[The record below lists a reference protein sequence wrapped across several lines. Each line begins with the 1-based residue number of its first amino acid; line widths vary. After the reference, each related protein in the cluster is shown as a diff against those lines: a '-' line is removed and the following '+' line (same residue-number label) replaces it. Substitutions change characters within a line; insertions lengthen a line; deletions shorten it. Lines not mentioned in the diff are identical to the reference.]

1 MNKYLFRYGFE
12 KGKEIRYKIQTT
24 GSFKLSGPAGES
36 STPIKIDMEIS
47 QLIEEC
53 SEDNSNA
60 ILKVCI
66 EKAIADCDIPKENLP
81 QVGKSYLMKIDSLGN
96 CEWVDGKVGWQ
107 GAEHSLMRFPEEEI
121 EIGDTW
127 IQKVEEASASALPFY
142 NRYRLNGRDRRN
154 QDLIIFSSEIYSGHP
169 DSRDSKNLGRSNFT
183 FNLADKWI
191 QDSEVRIKH
200 EYMIPVPQ
208 RPGLLLKG
216 KTVLNVDMQRI
227 L

>member
-12 KGKEIRYKIQTT
+12 KGKNIRYKILTT
-24 GSFKLSGPAGES
+24 GSFKLMGPEGET
-36 STPIKIDMEIS
+36 STPISIDMEIS
-47 QLIEEC
+47 QFIEDCDETG
-53 SEDNSNA
+53 SNA
-60 ILKVCI
+60 ILKVTI
-66 EKAIADCDIPKENLP
+66 DKTVANCDIPKENLP
-81 QVGKSYLMKIDSLGN
+81 EVGKSYVMNIDSLGN
-96 CEWVDGKVGWQ
+96 SKWVNGQVGWQ
-107 GAEHSLMRFPEEEI
+107 GAEHSLMRFPENEI

-127 IQKVEEASASALPFY
+127 IQKVEESAGSAPPFY

-169 DSRDSKNLGRSNFT
+169 DSRQSKNLGKSSFT

-191 QDSEVRIKH
+191 QDSEVRIKY

-208 RPGLLLKG
+208 RPGLLLRG

-227 L
+227 G